1 MDNNLD
7 DIDLKILEVLQ
18 DNSRLTTKELAS
30 KVNLSTTPVY
40 ERVKRLE
47 SEGYIKKYVAV
58 LDAEK
63 LNMGFMVF
71 VNIELSKQTLIDK
84 KEFVNIVMDI
94 PEVMECYNI
103 AGKSDYLLKIH
114 APNMRYYR
122 EFVLEVL
129 GRIPSVGHV
138 ESIFVMEEAKHST
151 MLPLIQHDSKRL

>member
-1 MDNNLD
+1 METLD
-7 DIDLKILEVLQ
+7 DTDRKILEVLQ

-30 KVNLSTTPVY
+30 RVNLSTTPVY

-47 SEGYIKKYVAV
+47 NEGYIKKYVAV
-58 LDAEK
+58 LNAEK

-71 VNIELSKQTLIDK
+71 VNVELSKQTLVDK
-84 KEFVNIVMDI
+84 REFVDIIMGI
-94 PEVMECYNI
+94 PEVIECYNV

-114 APNMRYYR
+114 APDMRYYR

-151 MLPLIQHDSKRL
+151 MLPLTQRISRP

>member
-1 MDNNLD
+1 METLD
-7 DIDLKILEVLQ
+7 DTDRKILEVLQ

-30 KVNLSTTPVY
+30 RVNLSTTPVY

-47 SEGYIKKYVAV
+47 NEGYIKKYVAV

-71 VNIELSKQTLIDK
+71 VNVELSKQTLVDK
-84 KEFVNIVMDI
+84 REFVDIIMGI
-94 PEVMECYNI
+94 PEVMECYNV

-114 APNMRYYR
+114 APDMRYYR

-151 MLPLIQHDSKRL
+151 MLPLTQRISRP

>member
-1 MDNNLD
+1 METLD
-7 DIDLKILEVLQ
+7 DTDRKILEVLQ

-30 KVNLSTTPVY
+30 RVNLSTTPVY

-47 SEGYIKKYVAV
+47 NEGYIKKYVAV
-58 LDAEK
+58 LGAEK

-71 VNIELSKQTLIDK
+71 VNVELSKQTLVDK
-84 KEFVNIVMDI
+84 REFVDIIMGI
-94 PEVMECYNI
+94 PEVMECYNV

-114 APNMRYYR
+114 APDMRYYR

-151 MLPLIQHDSKRL
+151 MLPLTQRISRP

>member
-1 MDNNLD
+1 
-7 DIDLKILEVLQ
+7 
-18 DNSRLTTKELAS
+18 
-30 KVNLSTTPVY
+30 
-40 ERVKRLE
+40 
-47 SEGYIKKYVAV
+47 
-58 LDAEK
+58 
-63 LNMGFMVF
+63 
-71 VNIELSKQTLIDK
+71 
-84 KEFVNIVMDI
+84 MDI

>member
-1 MDNNLD
+1 METLD
-7 DIDLKILEVLQ
+7 DTDRKILKVLQ

-30 KVNLSTTPVY
+30 RVNLSTTPVY

-47 SEGYIKKYVAV
+47 NEGYIKKYVAV
-58 LDAEK
+58 LNAEK

-71 VNIELSKQTLIDK
+71 VNVELSKQTLVDK
-84 KEFVNIVMDI
+84 REFVDIIMGI
-94 PEVMECYNI
+94 PEVMECYNV

-114 APNMRYYR
+114 APDMRYYR

-151 MLPLIQHDSKRL
+151 MLPLTQRISRP

>member
-1 MDNNLD
+1 METLD
-7 DIDLKILEVLQ
+7 DTDRKILEVLQ

-30 KVNLSTTPVY
+30 RVNLSTTPVY

-47 SEGYIKKYVAV
+47 NEGYIKKYVAV
-58 LDAEK
+58 LNAEK

-71 VNIELSKQTLIDK
+71 VNVELSKQTLVDK
-84 KEFVNIVMDI
+84 REFVDIIMGI
-94 PEVMECYNI
+94 PEVMECYNV

-114 APNMRYYR
+114 APDMRYYR

-151 MLPLIQHDSKRL
+151 MLPLTQRISRP